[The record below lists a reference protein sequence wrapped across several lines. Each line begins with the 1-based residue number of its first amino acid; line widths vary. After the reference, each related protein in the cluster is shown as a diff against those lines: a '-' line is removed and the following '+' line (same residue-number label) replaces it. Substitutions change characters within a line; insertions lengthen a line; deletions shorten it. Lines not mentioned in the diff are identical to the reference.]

1 MNIPAL
7 SLQNRQRQGPGTPF
21 EIIFGVKGLGQPLMR
36 FLFSLLMRGRSGL
49 HNFRLTAAVRS
60 VMANVTLKLSIG
72 TFSIEVSGPAK
83 YAEKKLEDLIAKYL
97 SSSIKSGVSDSTSS
111 TVSSLQLSAGKKKRS
126 PSEILKRAGNQAD
139 RALLLGYYLEK
150 MDAQPSFTTTEL
162 KELGKQAKYSFT
174 NISDSVAG
182 LVGRGLMMSAGE
194 KESHRAYTLTATGEE
209 YAESL
214 ISNP

>member
-1 MNIPAL
+1 
-7 SLQNRQRQGPGTPF
+7 
-21 EIIFGVKGLGQPLMR
+21 
-36 FLFSLLMRGRSGL
+36 
-49 HNFRLTAAVRS
+49 
-60 VMANVTLKLSIG
+60 MANVTLKLSIG

-111 TVSSLQLSAGKKKRS
+111 TISSLQLSAGKKKRS

-162 KELGKQAKYSFT
+162 KVKRHLVCKPWTIEKADENSNG
-174 NISDSVAG
+174 IPWSV
-182 LVGRGLMMSAGE
+182 L
-194 KESHRAYTLTATGEE
+194 HRPNNDKLRFHLP
-209 YAESL
+209 SL
-214 ISNP
+214 P

>member
-1 MNIPAL
+1 
-7 SLQNRQRQGPGTPF
+7 
-21 EIIFGVKGLGQPLMR
+21 
-36 FLFSLLMRGRSGL
+36 
-49 HNFRLTAAVRS
+49 
-60 VMANVTLKLSIG
+60 MANVTLKLSIG